1 MQGHP
6 RKEVIDTGLN
16 RGGRVPVNHRQFGD
30 IYLRH
35 PVRVPYSLVCRHL
48 GHLLPVS
55 REALRS
61 IAVAEDMAENLFIPC
76 AGSGIAANEEVKM
89 ISVTGHVVTDK

>member
-6 RKEVIDTGLN
+6 RKEIIDTGLN
-16 RGGRVPVNHRQFGD
+16 RSGSVLIHHRQLCD

-35 PVRVPYSLVCRHL
+35 PVRMPYCLICRHL
-48 GHLLPVS
+48 GHFLAVS
-55 REALRS
+55 RQSLRG

-76 AGSGIAANEEVKM
+76 AGSGIAAHKQVKM
-89 ISVTGHVVTDK
+89 IPVAGHVIADK